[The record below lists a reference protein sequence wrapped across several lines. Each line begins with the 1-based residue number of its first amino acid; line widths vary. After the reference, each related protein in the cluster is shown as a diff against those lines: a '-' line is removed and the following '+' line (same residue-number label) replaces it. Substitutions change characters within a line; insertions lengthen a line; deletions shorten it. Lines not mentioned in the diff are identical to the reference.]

1 MALENISPVNTKS
14 WKNLTSHF
22 KKIKNEKIN
31 DFLEDKERLNK
42 LTISWENFYFDFS
55 KNRLNQDTINALI
68 NLANECDLQ
77 HAIEAQFSGK
87 KINVTED
94 RSVLHTACR
103 CSTND
108 KIIINNIDI
117 VPDIIKNRTR
127 IKSFTESILSGEI
140 VGKTNKKFT
149 DVVNI
154 GIGGSDLG
162 PQMVTEALG
171 FYKNHINSHFISNVD
186 GDHVQNILKKLDAE
200 TTLFIIVSKT
210 FTTKETITNAKTIK
224 SWFIS
229 EIGENYIEDHFV
241 AVSNNEKEVQN
252 FGIKKEFTFSINDW
266 VGGRFSV
273 WSSVGLVV
281 SISIGFDNYEKLLI
295 GARLADN
302 HFKKTQ
308 LDKNIPVLMGLI
320 SLWYNNFFGCESEAI
335 ISYSEYLQKL
345 PSYLQQASME
355 SNGKNVDRNGKKVT
369 HQTGNIIWGGTGTNS
384 QHAFFQLLHQGTK
397 LIPCDFIGFKTPL
410 YSENDQHDI
419 LMSNF
424 FAQTQALLNGKGYKI
439 VKSELEKNSQNE
451 DLAPFKSFDGNRPS
465 NSILIDKLTPEALGS
480 LIAFYE
486 HKIFVLGIIWN
497 IYSFDQWGV
506 ELGKEL
512 ASSLL
517 DDIRTKKSTSKD
529 LSTKSLINN
538 YNKG

>member
-22 KKIKNEKIN
+22 KKIKDEKIN
-31 DFLEDKERLNK
+31 DFFEDKERLNN

-55 KNRLNQDTINALI
+55 KNRVNQDTINILI
-68 NLANECDLQ
+68 DLANECKLK
-77 HAIEAQFSGK
+77 HAIKAQFSGK
-87 KINVTED
+87 KINVTEN

-103 CSTND
+103 CNTDD
-108 KIIINNIDI
+108 KIIINNTDI
-117 VPDIIKNRTR
+117 VPDIIKNRNK
-127 IKSFTESILSGEI
+127 IKSFTNKILRGKI
-140 VGKTNKKFT
+140 VGKTNRKFT

-162 PQMVTEALG
+162 PLMVTEALG

-210 FTTKETITNAKTIK
+210 FTTQETITNAKTVK
-224 SWFIS
+224 NWFIS
-229 EIGENYIEDHFV
+229 KLGENCIEDHFV
-241 AVSNNEKEVQN
+241 AVSNNEKGVQG
-252 FGIKKEFTFSINDW
+252 FGVKKEFTFSINDW
-266 VGGRFSV
+266 VGGRFSI
-273 WSSVGLVV
+273 WSSVGLII
-281 SISIGFDNYEKLLI
+281 SISIGYDNYEKLLN

-308 LDKNIPVLMGLI
+308 LDKNIPVIMGLL
-320 SLWYNNFFGCESEAI
+320 SLWYNNFFKCESEAI
-335 ISYSEYLQKL
+335 ISYSEYLANL
-345 PSYLQQASME
+345 PSYLQQTSME
-355 SNGKNVDRNGKKVT
+355 SNGKNIDRNGKKVT
-369 HQTGNIIWGGTGTNS
+369 YQTGNIIWGGTGTNS

-410 YSENDQHDI
+410 YKENNQHDI
-419 LMSNF
+419 LMSNY
-424 FAQTQALLNGKGYKI
+424 FAQTQALLNGRSYEV
-439 VKSELEKNSQNE
+439 VKNELEKNSKNK

-486 HKIFVLGIIWN
+486 HKIFVQGVILN
-497 IYSFDQWGV
+497 IYSYDQWGV

-517 DDIRTKKSTSKD
+517 DDITTKKSRSQD
-529 LSTKSLINN
+529 LSTNSLINH
-538 YNKG
+538 YNNR

>member
-22 KKIKNEKIN
+22 KKIKDEKIN
-31 DFLEDKERLNK
+31 DFFEDKERLNN

-55 KNRLNQDTINALI
+55 KNRVNQDTINILI
-68 NLANECDLQ
+68 DLANECKLK
-77 HAIEAQFSGK
+77 HAIKAQFSGK
-87 KINVTED
+87 KINVTEN
-94 RSVLHTACR
+94 RSVLHAACR
-103 CSTND
+103 CNTDD
-108 KIIINNIDI
+108 KIIIDNTDI
-117 VPDIIKNRTR
+117 VPDIIKNRNK
-127 IKSFTESILSGEI
+127 IKSFTNKILRGKI
-140 VGKTNKKFT
+140 VGKTNRKFT

-162 PQMVTEALG
+162 PLMVTEALG

-210 FTTKETITNAKTIK
+210 FTTQETITNAKTVK
-224 SWFIS
+224 NWLIS
-229 EIGENYIEDHFV
+229 ELGENCIEDHFV
-241 AVSNNEKEVQN
+241 AVSNNEKGVQS
-252 FGIKKEFTFSINDW
+252 FGVKKEFTFSINDW
-266 VGGRFSV
+266 VGGRFSI
-273 WSSVGLVV
+273 WSSVGLII
-281 SISIGFDNYEKLLI
+281 SISIGYDNYEKLLN

-308 LDKNIPVLMGLI
+308 LDKNIPVIMGLL
-320 SLWYNNFFGCESEAI
+320 SLWYNNFFKCESEAI
-335 ISYSEYLQKL
+335 ISYSEYLANL
-345 PSYLQQASME
+345 PSYLQQTSME
-355 SNGKNVDRNGKKVT
+355 SNGKNIDRNGKKVT
-369 HQTGNIIWGGTGTNS
+369 YQTGNIIWGGTGTNS

-410 YSENDQHDI
+410 YKENNQHDI
-419 LMSNF
+419 LMSNY
-424 FAQTQALLNGKGYKI
+424 FAQTQALLNGRSYEV
-439 VKSELEKNSQNE
+439 VKNELEKNSKNK

-486 HKIFVLGIIWN
+486 HKIFVQGVILN
-497 IYSFDQWGV
+497 IYSYDQWGV

-517 DDIRTKKSTSKD
+517 DDITTKKSRSQD
-529 LSTKSLINN
+529 LSTNSLINH
-538 YNKG
+538 YNNR

>member
-22 KKIKNEKIN
+22 KKIKDEKIN
-31 DFLEDKERLNK
+31 DFFEDKERLNN

-55 KNRLNQDTINALI
+55 KNRVNQDTINILI
-68 NLANECDLQ
+68 DLANECKLK
-77 HAIEAQFSGK
+77 HAIKAQFSGK
-87 KINVTED
+87 KINVTEN
-94 RSVLHTACR
+94 RSVLHAACR
-103 CSTND
+103 CNTDD
-108 KIIINNIDI
+108 KIIIDNTDI
-117 VPDIIKNRTR
+117 VPDIIKNRNK
-127 IKSFTESILSGEI
+127 IKSFTNKILRGKI
-140 VGKTNKKFT
+140 VGKTNRKFT

-162 PQMVTEALG
+162 PLMVTEALG

-210 FTTKETITNAKTIK
+210 FTTQETITNAKTVK
-224 SWFIS
+224 NWLIS
-229 EIGENYIEDHFV
+229 ELGENCIEDHFV
-241 AVSNNEKEVQN
+241 AVSNNEKGVQG
-252 FGIKKEFTFSINDW
+252 FGVKKEFTFSINDW
-266 VGGRFSV
+266 VGGRFSI
-273 WSSVGLVV
+273 WSSVGLII
-281 SISIGFDNYEKLLI
+281 SISIGYDNYEKLLN

-308 LDKNIPVLMGLI
+308 LDKNIPVIMGLL
-320 SLWYNNFFGCESEAI
+320 SLWYNNFFKCESEAI
-335 ISYSEYLQKL
+335 ISYSEYLENL
-345 PSYLQQASME
+345 PSYLQQTSME
-355 SNGKNVDRNGKKVT
+355 SNGKNIDRNGKKVT
-369 HQTGNIIWGGTGTNS
+369 YQTGNIIWGGTGTNS

-410 YSENDQHDI
+410 YKENNQHDI
-419 LMSNF
+419 LMSNY
-424 FAQTQALLNGKGYKI
+424 FAQTQALLNGRSYEV
-439 VKSELEKNSQNE
+439 VKNELEKNSKNK

-486 HKIFVLGIIWN
+486 HKIFVQGVILN
-497 IYSFDQWGV
+497 IYSYDQWGV

-517 DDIRTKKSTSKD
+517 DDITTKKSRSQD
-529 LSTKSLINN
+529 LSTNSLINH
-538 YNKG
+538 YNNR

>member
-22 KKIKNEKIN
+22 KKIKDEKIN
-31 DFLEDKERLNK
+31 DFFEDKERLNN

-55 KNRLNQDTINALI
+55 KNRVNQDTINILI
-68 NLANECDLQ
+68 DLANECKLK
-77 HAIEAQFSGK
+77 HAIKAQFSGK
-87 KINVTED
+87 KINVTEN

-103 CSTND
+103 CNTDD
-108 KIIINNIDI
+108 KIIINNTDI
-117 VPDIIKNRTR
+117 VPDIIKNRNK
-127 IKSFTESILSGEI
+127 IKSFTNKILRGKI
-140 VGKTNKKFT
+140 VGKTNRKFT

-162 PQMVTEALG
+162 PLMVTEALG

-210 FTTKETITNAKTIK
+210 FTTQETITNAKTVK
-224 SWFIS
+224 NWLIS
-229 EIGENYIEDHFV
+229 ELGENCIEDHFV
-241 AVSNNEKEVQN
+241 AVSNNEKGVQS
-252 FGIKKEFTFSINDW
+252 FGVKKEFTFSINDW
-266 VGGRFSV
+266 VGGRFSI
-273 WSSVGLVV
+273 WSSVGLII
-281 SISIGFDNYEKLLI
+281 SISIGYDNYEKLLN

-308 LDKNIPVLMGLI
+308 LDKNIPVIMGLL
-320 SLWYNNFFGCESEAI
+320 SLWYNNFFKCESEAI
-335 ISYSEYLQKL
+335 ISYSEYLANL
-345 PSYLQQASME
+345 PSYLQQTSME
-355 SNGKNVDRNGKKVT
+355 SNGKNIDRNGKKVT
-369 HQTGNIIWGGTGTNS
+369 YQTGNIIWGGTGTNS

-410 YSENDQHDI
+410 YKENNQHDI
-419 LMSNF
+419 LMSNY
-424 FAQTQALLNGKGYKI
+424 FAQTQALLNGRSYEV
-439 VKSELEKNSQNE
+439 VKNELEKNSKNK

-486 HKIFVLGIIWN
+486 HKIFVQGVILN
-497 IYSFDQWGV
+497 IYSYDQWGV

-517 DDIRTKKSTSKD
+517 DDITTKKSRSQD
-529 LSTKSLINN
+529 LSTNSLINH
-538 YNKG
+538 YNNR

>member
-22 KKIKNEKIN
+22 KKIKDEKIN
-31 DFLEDKERLNK
+31 DFFEDKERLNN

-55 KNRLNQDTINALI
+55 KNRVNQDTINILI
-68 NLANECDLQ
+68 DLANECKLK
-77 HAIEAQFSGK
+77 HAIKAQFSGK
-87 KINVTED
+87 KINVTEN
-94 RSVLHTACR
+94 RSVLHAACR
-103 CSTND
+103 CNTDD
-108 KIIINNIDI
+108 KIIIDNTDI
-117 VPDIIKNRTR
+117 VPDIIKNRNK
-127 IKSFTESILSGEI
+127 IKSFTNKILRGKI
-140 VGKTNKKFT
+140 VGKTNRKFT

-162 PQMVTEALG
+162 PLMVTEALG

-210 FTTKETITNAKTIK
+210 FTTQETITNAKTVK
-224 SWFIS
+224 NWLIS
-229 EIGENYIEDHFV
+229 ELGENCIEDHFV
-241 AVSNNEKEVQN
+241 AVSNNEKGVQS
-252 FGIKKEFTFSINDW
+252 FGVKKEFTFSINDW
-266 VGGRFSV
+266 VGGRFSI
-273 WSSVGLVV
+273 WSSVGLII
-281 SISIGFDNYEKLLI
+281 SISIGYDNYEKLLN

-308 LDKNIPVLMGLI
+308 LDKNIPVIMGLL
-320 SLWYNNFFGCESEAI
+320 SLWYNNFFKCESEAI
-335 ISYSEYLQKL
+335 ISYSEYLENL
-345 PSYLQQASME
+345 PSYLQQTSME
-355 SNGKNVDRNGKKVT
+355 SNGKNIDRNGKKVT
-369 HQTGNIIWGGTGTNS
+369 YQTGNIIWGGTGTNS

-410 YSENDQHDI
+410 YKENNQHDI
-419 LMSNF
+419 LMSNY
-424 FAQTQALLNGKGYKI
+424 FAQTQALLNGRSYEV
-439 VKSELEKNSQNE
+439 VKNELEKNSKNK

-486 HKIFVLGIIWN
+486 HKIFVQGVILN
-497 IYSFDQWGV
+497 IYSYDQWGV

-517 DDIRTKKSTSKD
+517 DDITTKKSRSQD
-529 LSTKSLINN
+529 LSTNSLINH
-538 YNKG
+538 YNNR

>member
-22 KKIKNEKIN
+22 KKIKDEKIN
-31 DFLEDKERLNK
+31 DFFEDKERLNN

-55 KNRLNQDTINALI
+55 KNRVNQDTINILI
-68 NLANECDLQ
+68 DLANECKLK
-77 HAIEAQFSGK
+77 HAIKAQFSGK
-87 KINVTED
+87 KINVTEN
-94 RSVLHTACR
+94 RSVLHAACR
-103 CSTND
+103 CNTDD
-108 KIIINNIDI
+108 KIIIDNTDI
-117 VPDIIKNRTR
+117 VPDIIKNRNK
-127 IKSFTESILSGEI
+127 IKSFTNKILRGKI
-140 VGKTNKKFT
+140 VGKTNRKFT

-162 PQMVTEALG
+162 PLMVTEALG

-210 FTTKETITNAKTIK
+210 FTTQETITNAKTVK
-224 SWFIS
+224 NWLIS
-229 EIGENYIEDHFV
+229 ELGENCIEDHFV
-241 AVSNNEKEVQN
+241 AVSNNEKGVQS
-252 FGIKKEFTFSINDW
+252 FGVKKEFTFSINDW
-266 VGGRFSV
+266 VGGRFSI
-273 WSSVGLVV
+273 WSSVGLII
-281 SISIGFDNYEKLLI
+281 SISIGYDNYEKLLN

-308 LDKNIPVLMGLI
+308 LDKNIPVIMGLL
-320 SLWYNNFFGCESEAI
+320 SLWYNNFFKCESEAI
-335 ISYSEYLQKL
+335 ISYSEYLENL
-345 PSYLQQASME
+345 PSYLQQTSME
-355 SNGKNVDRNGKKVT
+355 SNGKNIDRNGKKVT
-369 HQTGNIIWGGTGTNS
+369 YQTGNIIWGGTGTNS

-410 YSENDQHDI
+410 YKENNQHDI
-419 LMSNF
+419 LMSNY
-424 FAQTQALLNGKGYKI
+424 FAQTQALLNGRSYEV
-439 VKSELEKNSQNE
+439 VKNELEKNSKNK

-486 HKIFVLGIIWN
+486 HKIFVQGVILN
-497 IYSFDQWGV
+497 IYSYDQWGV

-517 DDIRTKKSTSKD
+517 DDIKTKKSRSQD
-529 LSTKSLINN
+529 LSTNSLINH
-538 YNKG
+538 YNNG

>member
-22 KKIKNEKIN
+22 KKIKDEKIN
-31 DFLEDKERLNK
+31 DFFEDKERLNN

-55 KNRLNQDTINALI
+55 KNRVNQDTINILI
-68 NLANECDLQ
+68 DLANECKLK
-77 HAIEAQFSGK
+77 HAIKAQFSGK
-87 KINVTED
+87 KINVTEN
-94 RSVLHTACR
+94 RSVLHAACR
-103 CSTND
+103 CNTDD
-108 KIIINNIDI
+108 KIIIDNTDI
-117 VPDIIKNRTR
+117 VPDIIKNRNK
-127 IKSFTESILSGEI
+127 IKSFTNKILRGKI
-140 VGKTNKKFT
+140 VGKTNRKFT

-162 PQMVTEALG
+162 PLMVTEALG

-210 FTTKETITNAKTIK
+210 FTTQETITNAKTVK
-224 SWFIS
+224 NWLIS
-229 EIGENYIEDHFV
+229 ELGENCIEDHFV
-241 AVSNNEKEVQN
+241 AVSNNENGVQS
-252 FGIKKEFTFSINDW
+252 FGVKKEFTFSINDW
-266 VGGRFSV
+266 VGGRFSI
-273 WSSVGLVV
+273 WSSVGLII
-281 SISIGFDNYEKLLI
+281 SISIGYDNYEKLLN

-308 LDKNIPVLMGLI
+308 LDKNIPVIMGLL
-320 SLWYNNFFGCESEAI
+320 SLWYNNFFKCESEAI
-335 ISYSEYLQKL
+335 ISYSEYLENL
-345 PSYLQQASME
+345 PSYLQQTSME
-355 SNGKNVDRNGKKVT
+355 SNGKNIDRNGKKVT
-369 HQTGNIIWGGTGTNS
+369 YQTGNIIWGGTGTNS

-410 YSENDQHDI
+410 YKENNQHDI
-419 LMSNF
+419 LMSNY
-424 FAQTQALLNGKGYKI
+424 FAQTQALLNGRSYEV
-439 VKSELEKNSQNE
+439 VKNELEKNSKNK

-486 HKIFVLGIIWN
+486 HKIFVQGVILN
-497 IYSFDQWGV
+497 IYSYDQWGV

-517 DDIRTKKSTSKD
+517 DDITTKKSRSQD
-529 LSTKSLINN
+529 LSTNSLINH
-538 YNKG
+538 YNNR